1 MEINVNPDTLN
12 SAVSSMNWVVYNNF
26 NSIDNILDGLYN
38 ELVDEDGL
46 HDCFS
51 EGLET
56 IGNLQTETISAH
68 TKYLNLI
75 TATKIVLQTY
85 EEIDKGTNQEQY
97 FKNLENLLNACFN
110 NTSLGILAFSYYE
123 IQAFNE
129 ANGTDFRI
137 QGYTM
142 AGDYYLITAYDK
154 TKSNGS
160 RVYVYDKNG
169 KNIGYISLKNI
180 LDKHSHVG
188 GITYD
193 SKNNILFI
201 TGKNG
206 VVNSYDFDA
215 VTSTLNMTSDYI
227 KEAAEIPSEADL
239 SPIVEGSVDISNH
252 IEGKT
257 SAATTY
263 YSESEQALYVADCAG
278 EGTLIKYNVEYNP
291 ETNKV
296 TYDSGK
302 VVSKDFAACCQGV
315 ATYED
320 ANGNNYIYAT
330 QSYGKHHDSVIKKYE
345 VTSTGIEEVGATT
358 IDTPGLEGIQI
369 DKAGNVSGVFEN
381 FSGNN
386 PNQTLNINVNST
398 DFSKKLSEID
408 PSLEEYYIK
417 QGTAN
422 KENLNK

>member
-1 MEINVNPDTLN
+1 MESKVDYDTLSNAISTMN
-12 SAVSSMNWVVYNNF
+12 SVVYNNF
-26 NSIDNILDGLYN
+26 NSMDTVLDSLYN
-38 ELVDEDGL
+38 ELVDEESL

-51 EGLET
+51 EGLEA
-56 IGNLQTETISAH
+56 IGNLQTETTSAH
-68 TKYLNLI
+68 TKYVNLI
-75 TATKIVLQTY
+75 TAAQIVIQTFSEAEGNMTQQIY
-85 EEIDKGTNQEQY
+85 Q
-97 FKNLENLLNACFN
+97 NLRNLLTASF
-110 NTSLGILAFSYYE
+110 TDSSLGILAFSYYE

-215 VTSTLNMTSDYI
+215 VTSTLNMTSNYI
-227 KEAAEIPSEADL
+227 KEAIEIPSEADL

>member
-1 MEINVNPDTLN
+1 MESKVDYDTLSNAISTMN
-12 SAVSSMNWVVYNNF
+12 SVVYNNF
-26 NSIDNILDGLYN
+26 NSMDTVLDSLYN
-38 ELVDEDGL
+38 ELVDEESL

-51 EGLET
+51 EGLEA
-56 IGNLQTETISAH
+56 IGNLQTETTSAH
-68 TKYLNLI
+68 TKYVNLI
-75 TATKIVLQTY
+75 TAAQIVIQTFSEAEGNMTQQIY
-85 EEIDKGTNQEQY
+85 Q
-97 FKNLENLLNACFN
+97 NLRNLLTASF
-110 NTSLGILAFSYYE
+110 TDSSLGILTFSYYE

-129 ANGTDFRI
+129 ANETDFRI

-215 VTSTLNMTSDYI
+215 VTSTLNMTSNYI
-227 KEAAEIPSEADL
+227 KEAIEIPSEADL

-345 VTSTGIEEVGATT
+345 VTSTGIEEVGATI

>member
-1 MEINVNPDTLN
+1 MKSKVDTDALLN
-12 SAVSSMNWVVYNNF
+12 AISTMNSVVHNNF
-26 NSIDNILDGLYN
+26 NSLDNVLIGLYN
-38 ELVDEDGL
+38 ELEDEDSL
-46 HDCFS
+46 HDCFFD
-51 EGLET
+51 GLET
-56 IGNLQTETISAH
+56 ISNLQSETISAH
-68 TKYLNLI
+68 TKYVNLI
-75 TATKIVLQTY
+75 TASQIVIQNFTEY
-85 EEIDKGTNQEQY
+85 NGDISQEQY

-110 NTSLGILAFSYYE
+110 NSSLGILAFSYYE

-154 TKSNGS
+154 TKSKGS

-169 KNIGYISLKNI
+169 KNIGYIELNNKV
-180 LDKHSHVG
+180 DEKSHVG

-201 TGKNG
+201 TGKGG
-206 VVNSYDFDA
+206 VVNSYDFKRITRA
-215 VTSTLNMTSDYI
+215 LNQSGGQLDDNVYV
-227 KEAAEIPSEADL
+227 AQNADL
-239 SPIVEGSVDISNH
+239 TPITDGSVNISNH

-291 ETNKV
+291 DTHKV

-330 QSYGKHHDSVIKKYE
+330 QSYGKYHDSVIKKYE
-345 VTSTGIEEVGATT
+345 VTSTGIEEVGATI

-369 DKAGNVSGVFEN
+369 DNAGNVSGVFEN
-381 FSGNN
+381 FKGNN

-398 DFSKKLSEID
+398 NFSKKLEEINPD
-408 PSLEEYYIK
+408 LEQFYINT
-417 QGTAN
+417 GTAN

>member
-1 MEINVNPDTLN
+1 MESKVDYDTLSNAISTMN
-12 SAVSSMNWVVYNNF
+12 SVVYNNF
-26 NSIDNILDGLYN
+26 NSMDTVLDSLYN
-38 ELVDEDGL
+38 ELVDEENL

-51 EGLET
+51 EGLEG

-68 TKYLNLI
+68 TKYVNLI
-75 TATKIVLQTY
+75 TAAQIVIQTFSEAEGNMTQQIY
-85 EEIDKGTNQEQY
+85 Q
-97 FKNLENLLNACFN
+97 NLRNLLTACF
-110 NTSLGILAFSYYE
+110 TESSHGILAFSYYE

-227 KEAAEIPSEADL
+227 KEAVEIPSEADL

-345 VTSTGIEEVGATT
+345 VTSTGIEEVGATI

-417 QGTAN
+417 QGTTN
-422 KENLNK
+422 KDNLNK

>member
-1 MEINVNPDTLN
+1 MESKVDYDTLSNAISTMN
-12 SAVSSMNWVVYNNF
+12 SVVYNNF
-26 NSIDNILDGLYN
+26 NSMDTVLDSLYN
-38 ELVDEDGL
+38 ELVDEESL

-51 EGLET
+51 EGLEA
-56 IGNLQTETISAH
+56 IGNLQTETTSAH
-68 TKYLNLI
+68 TKYVNLI
-75 TATKIVLQTY
+75 TAAQIVIQTFSEAEGNMTQQIY
-85 EEIDKGTNQEQY
+85 Q
-97 FKNLENLLNACFN
+97 NLRNLLTASF
-110 NTSLGILAFSYYE
+110 TDSSLGILAFSYYE

-215 VTSTLNMTSDYI
+215 VTSTLNMTSNYI
-227 KEAAEIPSEADL
+227 KEAVEIPSEADL

>member
-1 MEINVNPDTLN
+1 MESKVDYDTLSNAISTMN
-12 SAVSSMNWVVYNNF
+12 SVVYNNF
-26 NSIDNILDGLYN
+26 NSMDTVLDSLYN
-38 ELVDEDGL
+38 ELVDEESL

-51 EGLET
+51 EGLEA
-56 IGNLQTETISAH
+56 IGNLQTETTSAH
-68 TKYLNLI
+68 TKYVNLI
-75 TATKIVLQTY
+75 TAAQIVIQTFSEAEGNMTQQIY
-85 EEIDKGTNQEQY
+85 Q
-97 FKNLENLLNACFN
+97 NLRNLLTASF
-110 NTSLGILAFSYYE
+110 TDSSLGILAFSYYE

-215 VTSTLNMTSDYI
+215 VTSTLNMTSNYI
-227 KEAAEIPSEADL
+227 KEAIEIPSEADL

-417 QGTAN
+417 QGTTN
-422 KENLNK
+422 KDNLNK

>member
-1 MEINVNPDTLN
+1 MESKVDYDTLSNAISTMN
-12 SAVSSMNWVVYNNF
+12 SVVYNNF
-26 NSIDNILDGLYN
+26 NSMDTVLDSLYN
-38 ELVDEDGL
+38 ELVDEESL

-51 EGLET
+51 EGLEA
-56 IGNLQTETISAH
+56 IGNLQTETTSAH
-68 TKYLNLI
+68 TKYVNLI
-75 TATKIVLQTY
+75 TAAQIVIQTFSEAEGNMTQQIY
-85 EEIDKGTNQEQY
+85 Q
-97 FKNLENLLNACFN
+97 NLRNLLTASF
-110 NTSLGILAFSYYE
+110 TDSSLGILTFSYYE

-129 ANGTDFRI
+129 ANETDFRI

-215 VTSTLNMTSDYI
+215 VTSTLNMTSNYI

-345 VTSTGIEEVGATT
+345 VTSTGIEEVGATI